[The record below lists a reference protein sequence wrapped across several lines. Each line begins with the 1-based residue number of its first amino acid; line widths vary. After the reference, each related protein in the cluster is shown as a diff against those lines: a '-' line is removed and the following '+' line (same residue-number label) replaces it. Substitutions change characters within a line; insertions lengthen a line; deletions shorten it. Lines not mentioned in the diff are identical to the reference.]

1 VADGVHGHRRGES
14 DIAALDH
21 GNEVAQSQRLEDKA
35 ERGAAM
41 AHLWLISA
49 VQRGSDWLL
58 CPRPQLGRG
67 SRAGSERQLVVQ
79 RPRLVMEIK

>member
-1 VADGVHGHRRGES
+1 VADGVRGHRSGES

-21 GNEVAQSQRLEDKA
+21 GNEVAQSQRLEDEA

-49 VQRGSDWLL
+49 V
-58 CPRPQLGRG
+58 
-67 SRAGSERQLVVQ
+67 
-79 RPRLVMEIK
+79 